1 MSVLIVAPT
10 MREAR
15 GVGQGCV
22 ALGTLDIAVS
32 TLESII
38 TEKKPDT
45 IILAGLCGGL
55 DPALKKGDLV
65 FARQVEGIGTKSA
78 PSPEKMIFESGR
90 RALRTAGLPFVTSK
104 IITQPHVAATT
115 TEKLALWN
123 EYGAAGVD
131 METLPLVQVA
141 EKANIRWLV
150 LRAVIDTASVTLPK
164 DLANWENEETEW
176 KTKFKILTSPLEWG
190 KYLRLA
196 RALQL
201 SMRSLRKG
209 VPILQKVAEDTI
221 SLDMDIVAKST

>member
-10 MREAR
+10 RRESR
-15 GVGQGCV
+15 GVGQECI
-22 ALGTLDIAVS
+22 ALGAPDTAVDS
-32 TLESII
+32 LESAIAERKPGTIII
-38 TEKKPDT
+38 T
-45 IILAGLCGGL
+45 GLCGGL
-55 DPALKKGDLV
+55 DPSLKKGTLV
-65 FARQVEGIGTKSA
+65 FARQVEGVGTESTL
-78 PSPEKMIFESGR
+78 SPEKMLFESGR
-90 RALRTAGLPFVTSK
+90 RALRSAGLSFVTSK
-104 IITQPHVAATT
+104 LVTQQNVVVTT

-123 EYGAAGVD
+123 KYGAAGVD
-131 METLPLVQVA
+131 METLSLVQVA